1 MTIQAYGT
9 GAALSATTTPQQI
22 GARTTGSLGLEFHL
36 PAAATVTLVIARV
49 TGTNVQDR
57 IAELQPGDTIRLPL
71 GSGIR
76 PFYYTLSGT
85 ASAGVCEVF

>member
-22 GARTTGSLGLEFHL
+22 GARTSGSLGLEFHL
-36 PAAATVTLVIARV
+36 PAAATVSLVIARLNS
-49 TGTNVQDR
+49 TNVQDR
-57 IAELQPGDTIRLPL
+57 ICELQPGDTVRLEHGPN
-71 GSGIR
+71 IR
-76 PFYYTLSGT
+76 PYYYTLSGT